1 MFLSYAASSVE
12 RVCGQCWWLPWG
24 EKRHRK
30 KNFVFF
36 SSPSARGVLIHT
48 PCTKNTGVFLHQ
60 SGFLQPVEDKTKSP
74 HFICMY
80 TVYEH
85 PIVFPQFPSHWDG
98 SDNTWESIYLF
109 QNRCFHAIGEY
120 PFEAKEKFFY
130 LHECTRGH
138 AVNNERNVLGILFV
152 DVKDGKRVVLLLPS
166 FVLVVCCSA
175 VVLFFHSWSYLL
187 IVSDGLI

>member
-1 MFLSYAASSVE
+1 MWRECVVNVDGSRGERRDTEKKIRVFLLSFSARSLNSYAMY
-12 RVCGQCWWLPWG
+12 
-24 EKRHRK
+24 
-30 KNFVFF
+30 
-36 SSPSARGVLIHT
+36 
-48 PCTKNTGVFLHQ
+48 KNTGVFLHQ
-60 SGFLQPVEDKTKSP
+60 SGFLQRVEDKTKSP

-152 DVKDGKRVVLLLPS
+152 DVKDGKRVVLLLSS
-166 FVLVVCCSA
+166 FVLFVAWLSYFFSFLVISFDCLGWFDLM
-175 VVLFFHSWSYLL
+175 LFRL
-187 IVSDGLI
+187 